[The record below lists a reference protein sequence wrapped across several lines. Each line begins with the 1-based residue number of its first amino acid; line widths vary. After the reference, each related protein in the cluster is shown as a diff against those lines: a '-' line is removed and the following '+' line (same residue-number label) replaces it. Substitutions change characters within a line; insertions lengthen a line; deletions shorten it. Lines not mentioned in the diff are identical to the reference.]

1 MQSACPVLEPEPIP
15 TERPP
20 APLSAEAAPDQGEG
34 EHRSLSIRDRS
45 RRSSMVPWSLP
56 LLAFVAVSALVVL
69 FLCQF
74 AQVVALQYDLIAKKE
89 TLSELLHD
97 QAQLE
102 LSIEQLSALNR
113 VEKEAQTLG
122 MTYPERWQVLDLVH
136 FARQELDGKV
146 ASVTQASPGYPAPP
160 VGR

>member
-1 MQSACPVLEPEPIP
+1 MQSACPVLEPEPLP
-15 TERPP
+15 REGPP
-20 APLSAEAAPDQGEG
+20 APRLIEVAPAQGET
-34 EHRSLSIRDRS
+34 EQRSISSRERN

-56 LLAFVAVSALVVL
+56 LLAFVGVAGLVVL

-89 TLSELLHD
+89 TLSELLHH

-113 VEKEAQTLG
+113 VEKEAQKLG

-136 FARQELDGKV
+136 FASQELDGKV
-146 ASVTQASPGYPAPP
+146 ASVTPALPGYPAPP

>member
-1 MQSACPVLEPEPIP
+1 M
-15 TERPP
+15 
-20 APLSAEAAPDQGEG
+20 
-34 EHRSLSIRDRS
+34 
-45 RRSSMVPWSLP
+45 
-56 LLAFVAVSALVVL
+56 VL

-113 VEKEAQTLG
+113 VEKEAQQLG

-146 ASVTQASPGYPAPP
+146 ASVTPASPGYPAPP